1 MVSVGDDAPEFSAPL
16 ANGGIE
22 EFSLSGALENGPV
35 VLAFFPGAFTSVCTG
50 EMRTFRDRIENLTAE
65 GATLYGVSTDSPFA
79 LDEFR
84 ERNDLPFGLVSDA
97 NREAIH
103 LYDVA
108 FDFEAVGL
116 EDLAQRA
123 VFVVAA
129 DGEVTYAWVSE
140 DPGVEPDYEEV
151 EAAAAAAAA

>member
-1 MVSVGDDAPEFSAPL
+1 MVSVGDTAPEFSAPL
-16 ANGGIE
+16 ANGDIE
-22 EFSLSGALENGPV
+22 DFSLSDALEEGPL

-50 EMRTFRDRIENLTAE
+50 EMRTFRDRIENLTGE
-65 GATLYGVSTDSPFA
+65 GAKLYGVSTDSPFA
-79 LDEFR
+79 LNEFR
-84 ERNDLPFGLVSDA
+84 DQNDIPFAFVSDA
-97 NREAIH
+97 NREIIDR
-103 LYDVA
+103 YDVA

-123 VFVVAA
+123 VFVVDS

-151 EAAAAAAAA
+151 EAAAAAAD